1 MHLNKANFYYTHVTL
16 GETHTNKEW
25 SRQVFL
31 HYEDPNWILEI
42 DNNVYRI
49 SEKRAAE
56 YINEATL
63 YGTVATGPLDE
74 YLERLAKKRG
84 EQ

>member
-1 MHLNKANFYYTHVTL
+1 MHLNRANFYYTHVTL
-16 GETHTNKEW
+16 GETHTNREW

-49 SEKRAAE
+49 SEQRAAQYVE
-56 YINEATL
+56 EATS

-74 YLERLAKKRG
+74 YLERLAKKRD
-84 EQ
+84 EK

>member
-1 MHLNKANFYYTHVTL
+1 MDLNKANFYYTHVTL
-16 GETHTNKEW
+16 GDTHSNREW

-31 HYEDPNWILEI
+31 HWEEPNWILEI

-56 YINEATL
+56 YIHEATL
-63 YGTVATGPLDE
+63 YGTVATGPLNE

-84 EQ
+84 EK